1 MYRYY
6 FKGLRMRCARL
17 PKWNSRLINATGDGY
32 TEVRRYSRAKPIFI
46 LSLHAVKRMLS
57 SRKKIEDIRF
67 PRINFA
73 STSAFR
79 RRIKPIVNSMELDKR
94 KKKRYLDM
102 IFMSS
107 VMCISELQ
115 LSYFIARSYRYII
128 FYWNNNG
135 NGSLLKRL
143 FYVRQYRNSF
153 ISVT

>member
-67 PRINFA
+67 PHINFA

-79 RRIKPIVNSMELDKR
+79 RWIKPIVNSMEHSIKGR
-94 KKKRYLDM
+94 RRV
-102 IFMSS
+102 I
-107 VMCISELQ
+107 LQ
-115 LSYFIARSYRYII
+115 DIHVVSHVYIRTVVFYCAIIHII
-128 FYWNNNG
+128 FYWNSKG
-135 NGSLLKRL
+135 IGGLLKRL

-153 ISVT
+153 ILVM